1 MPFFVPVNTGLICVS
16 VDPLKCPFV
25 YKDRAWRGFLH
36 QAPAGHGSRQPL
48 HTHTRKWNN
57 KTCFPGKTR
66 ATMSS
71 RMQGSLL
78 KCRGV
83 REWGGAHFVWLAGET
98 PAPMHTRN
106 ADSWTGSLLHLQS
119 RADLQGEA
127 GEGSRC
133 PRCTARC
140 GAAGWEGI
148 QDRQPVERKQWEAP
162 GEQGRVW
169 GSLWKHSH
177 LFHFRAH

>member
-1 MPFFVPVNTGLICVS
+1 MPLCVQGQS
-16 VDPLKCPFV
+16 TAWISSPSSSRPRLK
-25 YKDRAWRGFLH
+25 A
-36 QAPAGHGSRQPL
+36 ATA
-48 HTHTRKWNN
+48 HTRKWNN

-127 GEGSRC
+127 GEGSQC

-148 QDRQPVERKQWEAP
+148 QDRQPVEREQWEAP
-162 GEQGRVW
+162 GEQSRVW
-169 GSLWKHSH
+169 GFLWKHSH